1 MAIVKNK
8 DTLYA
13 ITRYDGVRD
22 VICCFTNGCEFADEL
37 RGQYEQK
44 WIDAGGNMS
53 EVVFNV
59 QANTFYES

>member
-8 DTLYA
+8 STLYA

-22 VICCFTNGCEFADEL
+22 VICCFTNTTEYADEL
-37 RGQYEQK
+37 MGQYEQK